1 MAIEGALPTAP
12 TGLAGDASARQ
23 EYLAALNKTL
33 GALEQRGGVNM
44 FNVASQFFNPG
55 RTGSFGESV
64 GNVAAS
70 VGKDVEKQN
79 EMALPIAQ
87 MRASVAG
94 QKMTLDNQAK
104 ALQLLGDNLGVAPG
118 QVTSAMSSGTLN
130 KNQLAQLSDP
140 RLYLT
145 VSELYPQLGERMT
158 KLVDMQEKVAGLNIK
173 QGQADTDIRAK
184 VAEYGPGFLNL
195 PTTNAA
201 VSQTN
206 GLGFNLPTPNA
217 RISSPFGTRQDPV
230 DKSKTAMHNG
240 IDFAAKQGEP
250 VQAVLPGTIK
260 AIKNEPGFGNKIE
273 VQHKDG
279 SVSYYAHLEKI
290 DPSLKPG
297 DTIPEGTLIGTVGS
311 TGKSTGPHV
320 EFGIRDKNGQPVDP
334 TMLFRAP
341 QQTGVQ
347 VASTGN
353 EGLPLKTQSEVQKTN
368 ISELA
373 KPAIEKR
380 NTIATSYGTAT
391 TDKYNN
397 DLQELYSITK
407 RSGDK
412 IFGLLNKEGFI
423 AAVKK
428 GAHEGI
434 QIGQFGSIS
443 LPVQKMAEKYNLSP
457 AEQDDLRRAQQLMS
471 EIFFANGAQYKGV
484 IGPQISNTDAALMR
498 EPGVTEAD
506 SNKLIQHW
514 IKNQALFNEQRKEIS
529 NTLDAYDSKY
539 KNASTDPGAFF
550 KSPEYKQVF
559 STYNDYFKQ
568 LRENN
573 PLTKKKD

>member
-12 TGLAGDASARQ
+12 TGLGADAQSRQ
-23 EYLAALNKTL
+23 EYIDALNKTL
-33 GALEQRGGVNM
+33 GALEQRGGINM
-44 FNVASQFFNPG
+44 WNVASQFLNPG

-70 VGKDVEKQN
+70 VGRDVEKQQ

-94 QKMTLDNQAK
+94 QKMTLENQAK

-118 QVTSAMSSGTLN
+118 QVTSTLTSGQLN

-140 RLYLT
+140 RLYFT
-145 VSELYPQLGERMT
+145 VSELYPQLGERIS
-158 KLVDMQEKVAGLNIK
+158 KLVDMQEKVASLSIK
-173 QGQADTDIRAK
+173 QGQADTDLRGK
-184 VAEYGPGFLNL
+184 VAEYGPSFLTL
-195 PTTNAA
+195 PISNNTAA
-201 VSQTN
+201 PVT

-279 SVSYYAHLEKI
+279 SISYYAHLEKI

-297 DTIPEGTLIGTVGS
+297 DQIPEGTLIGTVGS

-334 TMLFRAP
+334 TALFKSP
-341 QQTGVQ
+341 QSTGVQ

-353 EGLPLKTQSEVQKTN
+353 EGLPLKVQTEVQKTN
-368 ISELA
+368 VSELN
-373 KPAIEKR
+373 KPVIEKR
-380 NTIATSYGTAT
+380 NTITTNYGTAT
-391 TDKYNN
+391 TNKYDN

-423 AAVKK
+423 AAVKA
-428 GAHEGI
+428 GAQEGI
-434 QIGQFGSIS
+434 TMGQFGSIS
-443 LPVQKMAEKYNLSP
+443 LPVQKMAERYNLSP
-457 AEQDDLRRAQQLMS
+457 DEQNDLRRAQQLMA
-471 EIFFANGAQYKGV
+471 EIFFNNGAQYKGV
-484 IGPQISNTDAALMR
+484 LGPQISNTDANLMR
-498 EPGVTEAD
+498 EPGVTAAD

-529 NTLDAYDSKY
+529 STLDAYDAKY

-550 KSPEYKQVF
+550 KSPEYKEVF
-559 STYNDYFKQ
+559 KTYDGYFKQ
-568 LRENN
+568 LRETN
-573 PLTKKKD
+573 PLTRKKD

>member
-12 TGLAGDASARQ
+12 TGLAADESARQ
-23 EYLAALNKTL
+23 EYLTALTKTL
-33 GALEQRGGVNM
+33 GALEQRGGINLW
-44 FNVASQFFNPG
+44 NVASQFLNPG
-55 RTGSFGESV
+55 RTGSFGEAVS
-64 GNVAAS
+64 NVAGS
-70 VGKDVEKQN
+70 VGKDVEKQQ

-94 QKMTLDNQAK
+94 QKFTLENQAK
-104 ALQLLGDNLGVAPG
+104 ALQLLGDNLGIAPG
-118 QVTSAMSSGTLN
+118 QVTSTLSSGNLS

-158 KLVDMQEKVAGLNIK
+158 KLVDMQEKVASLNIK
-173 QGQADTDIRAK
+173 QGQADTDLRGK
-184 VAEYGPGFLNL
+184 VAEYGPGFLTL
-195 PTTNAA
+195 PTSSAV

-217 RISSPFGTRQDPV
+217 RISSPFGTRQDPT
-230 DKSKTAMHNG
+230 DKSKTAMHGG

-260 AIKNEPGFGNKIE
+260 AIKTEAGFGNKIE
-273 VQHKDG
+273 IQHKDG
-279 SVSYYAHLEKI
+279 SISYYAHLDKI

-297 DTIPEGTLIGTVGS
+297 DQIPEGTLIGTVGS

-334 TMLFRAP
+334 TALFKSP
-341 QQTGVQ
+341 QSTGVQ

-353 EGLPLKTQSEVQKTN
+353 EGLPLKVQTEVQKTN
-368 ISELA
+368 VSELN
-373 KPAIEKR
+373 KPVIEKR
-380 NTIATSYGTAT
+380 NTITTNYGTAT
-391 TDKYNN
+391 TNKYDN

-412 IFGLLNKEGFI
+412 IFGILNKEGTI
-423 AAVKK
+423 AALKA
-428 GAHEGI
+428 GAQEGI
-434 QIGQFGSIS
+434 TMGQFGSIS

-457 AEQDDLRRAQQLMS
+457 AEQDDLRRAQQLMA
-471 EIFFANGAQYKGV
+471 EIFFSNGAQYKGV
-484 IGPQISNTDAALMR
+484 LGPQISNTDANLMR
-498 EPGVTEAD
+498 EPGVTAAD
-506 SNKLIQHW
+506 SNKVIQHW
-514 IKNQALFNEQRKEIS
+514 IKNQTLFNEQRKAIS
-529 NTLDAYDSKY
+529 STLDAYDTKY

-550 KSPEYKQVF
+550 KSNEYKDIF
-559 STYNDYFKQ
+559 KTYDGYFKQ

-573 PLTKKKD
+573 PLTRTKD